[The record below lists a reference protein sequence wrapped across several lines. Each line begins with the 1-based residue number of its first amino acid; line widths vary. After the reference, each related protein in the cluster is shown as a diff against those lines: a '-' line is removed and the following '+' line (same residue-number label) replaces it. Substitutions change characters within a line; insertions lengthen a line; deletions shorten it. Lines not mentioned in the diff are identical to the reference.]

1 MEALQAKA
9 KELLDAGTVKVVIGY
24 GKGTGQARR
33 PIFVRAGEH
42 AAELVADAAC
52 TQNLATY
59 LTKAEVRAMGRMAIV
74 AIPSTLRSILQL
86 AAEKQLREES
96 VLALA
101 VIDSRD
107 GKLTELL
114 TFEAIEQAVATIPDA
129 ISAADRQLI
138 DKLTAMSVSERR
150 AFWAAELGR
159 CVKCY
164 ACRSSCP
171 MCYCER
177 CTMDVN
183 RPQWIPVS
191 SHAVGNLEY
200 HMVRA
205 MHLAGRCVE
214 CGTCGAA
221 CPIGIPVHLLTFFA
235 EESVRQKFGQKG
247 GASAKLDYAMS
258 TFKPDDKEE
267 FIR

>member
-1 MEALQAKA
+1 MEELRKKA
-9 KELLDAGTVKVVIGY
+9 SELLAGGAVKVVIGY
-24 GKGTGQARR
+24 GKGTGENRR
-33 PIFVRAGEH
+33 PIFVRA
-42 AAELVADAAC
+42 AERAGDLAVDAGC

-86 AAEKQLREES
+86 AAERQIREEQ

-101 VIDSRD
+101 VLD
-107 GKLTELL
+107 GQLRELA
-114 TFEAIEQAVATIPDA
+114 TFAAVEETVATIPDA
-129 ISAADRQLI
+129 ISAADRAMI
-138 DKLTAMSVSERR
+138 DKLATMSVSERR
-150 AFWAAELGR
+150 NFWADELGR

-177 CTMDVN
+177 CTMDCN
-183 RPQWIPVS
+183 RPQWIPVA
-191 SHAVGNLEY
+191 SHAIGNLEY

-221 CPIGIPVHLLTFFA
+221 CPVGIPVHLLTFYA
-235 EESVRQKFGQKG
+235 EESVRRQFGQKG
-247 GASAKLDYAMS
+247 GGSAKLDYAMS

>member
-1 MEALQAKA
+1 MEELRNKA
-9 KELLDAGTVKVVIGY
+9 KELLTAGTVKVVIGY
-24 GKGTGQARR
+24 GKGTGEARR
-33 PIFVRAGEH
+33 PIFVTKPERASD
-42 AAELVADAAC
+42 LVADG
-52 TQNLATY
+52 TMNLATY
-59 LTKAEVRAMGRMAIV
+59 LTKHEVRALGRMAIAAV
-74 AIPSTLRSILQL
+74 PSTLRSILQL
-86 AAEKQLREES
+86 AAEKQLREEN

-101 VIDSRD
+101 VID
-107 GKLTELL
+107 GKLVELGN
-114 TFEAIEQAVATIPDA
+114 FDAIEQAVATIPDA
-129 ISAADRQLI
+129 ISDADRAMI
-138 DKLTAMSVSERR
+138 DKLVAMPAAARR

-177 CTMDVN
+177 CTMDCN
-183 RPQWIPVS
+183 RPQWIPVA
-191 SHAVGNLEY
+191 SHAIGNLEY

-221 CPIGIPVHLLTFFA
+221 CPVGIPVHLLTFFA
-235 EESVRQKFGQKG
+235 EDSVRRQFGQKG

>member
-1 MEALQAKA
+1 MQALQTKA
-9 KELLDAGTVKVVIGY
+9 KELLAAGTVKVVIGY
-24 GKGTGQARR
+24 GKGTADSRR
-33 PIFVRAGEH
+33 PIFVRA
-42 AAELVADAAC
+42 AERAGDLVVDAAC

-59 LTKAEVRAMGRMAIV
+59 LTKAEVRALGRMAIV

-86 AAEKQLREES
+86 AAEKQIREEN

-101 VIDSRD
+101 VIDGGVRE
-107 GKLTELL
+107 LT
-114 TFEAIEQAVATIPDA
+114 TFEAIEAAVATIPDA
-129 ISAADRQLI
+129 ISDADRKLI
-138 DKLTAMSVSERR
+138 DKLIALSVTERR
-150 AFWAAELGR
+150 AFWADELGR

-177 CTMDVN
+177 CTMDCN
-183 RPQWIPVS
+183 RPQWIPVA
-191 SHAVGNLEY
+191 SHAIGNLEY
-200 HMVRA
+200 HIVRA

-214 CGTCGAA
+214 CGTCGKA
-221 CPIGIPVHLLTFFA
+221 CPVGIPVHLLTFFA
-235 EESVRQKFGQKG
+235 EQSVRRQFGQKG

>member
-1 MEALQAKA
+1 MEELRNQAKA
-9 KELLDAGTVKVVIGY
+9 LLDAGTVKVVIGY
-24 GKGTGQARR
+24 GKGTGENRR
-33 PIFVRAGEH
+33 PVFVVKPERA
-42 AAELVADAAC
+42 ADLVVDTTC

-59 LTKAEVRAMGRMAIV
+59 LTKHEVRALGRMAVV

-86 AAEKQLREES
+86 AAEKQIREEQ

-101 VIDSRD
+101 VIDGQVR
-107 GKLTELL
+107 ELP
-114 TFEAIEQAVATIPDA
+114 TFAAIEEAVATIPDA
-129 ISAADRQLI
+129 ISDADRKLI
-138 DKLTAMSVSERR
+138 DKLVAMSVSERR
-150 AFWAAELGR
+150 AFWAEELGR

-177 CTMDVN
+177 CTMDCN
-183 RPQWIPVS
+183 RPQWIPVA
-191 SHAVGNLEY
+191 SHAIGNLEY
-200 HMVRA
+200 HIVRA

-214 CGTCGAA
+214 CGTCGQA
-221 CPIGIPVHLLTFFA
+221 CPVGIPVHLLTFFA
-235 EESVRQKFGQKG
+235 EQSVRRQFGQRG

>member
-1 MEALQAKA
+1 MEALRNKA
-9 KELLDAGTVKVVIGY
+9 KELLADGTVKVVIGY
-24 GKGTGQARR
+24 GKGTGGAAR
-33 PIFVRAGEH
+33 PIFVRSADKVH
-42 AAELVADAAC
+42 DLVVDGAC

-59 LTKAEVRAMGRMAIV
+59 LTKAEVRALGRMAIV
-74 AIPSTLRSILQL
+74 AVPSTLRSILQL
-86 AAEKQLREES
+86 AAERQVREEQ

-101 VIDSRD
+101 VVD
-107 GKLTELL
+107 GGMKELS
-114 TFEAIEQAVATIPDA
+114 TFDAIEEIAATIPDA
-129 ISAADRQLI
+129 ISDADQKMI
-138 DKLTAMSVSERR
+138 DKLTAMSVSDRR

-177 CTMDVN
+177 CTMDCN
-183 RPQWIPVS
+183 RPQWIPVA
-191 SHAVGNLEY
+191 SHALGNLEY

-235 EESVRQKFGQKG
+235 EGTVRRQFGQKG
-247 GASAKLDYAMS
+247 GASAKLDYALS

>member
-1 MEALQAKA
+1 MEALRNKA
-9 KELLDAGTVKVVIGY
+9 KELLAAGTVKVVIGY
-24 GKGTGQARR
+24 GKGTGDGQR
-33 PIFVRAGEH
+33 PIFVRSADKASDLVFDEH
-42 AAELVADAAC
+42 C

-74 AIPSTLRSILQL
+74 AVPSTLRSILQL
-86 AAEKQLREES
+86 AAEKQLREEN

-101 VIDSRD
+101 VMD
-107 GKLTELL
+107 GAVKELS
-114 TFEAIEQAVATIPDA
+114 TFGAIEETAATIPDS
-129 ISAADRQLI
+129 IDTADQKMI

-150 AFWAAELGR
+150 TFWAEELGR

-177 CTMDVN
+177 CTMDCN
-183 RPQWIPVS
+183 RPQWIPVA
-191 SHAVGNLEY
+191 SHAIGNLEY
-200 HMVRA
+200 HVVRA
-205 MHLAGRCVE
+205 MHLAGRCVQ
-214 CGTCGAA
+214 CGTCGAS

-235 EESVRQKFGQKG
+235 EGSVRRQFGQRG
-247 GASAKLDYAMS
+247 GGSAKLDYAMS

>member
-9 KELLDAGTVKVVIGY
+9 KELLAAGTVKVVIGY
-24 GKGTGQARR
+24 GKGTGDTRR
-33 PIFVRAGEH
+33 PIFVRAVERAGD
-42 AAELVADAAC
+42 LVVDAAC

-59 LTKAEVRAMGRMAIV
+59 LTKAEVRALGRMAIV
-74 AIPSTLRSILQL
+74 ALPSTLRSILQL
-86 AAEKQLREES
+86 AAEKQLREENL
-96 VLALA
+96 LALA
-101 VIDSRD
+101 VLD
-107 GKLTELL
+107 GNLRELA
-114 TFEAIEQAVATIPDA
+114 TFDAIEEAIATVPDA
-129 ISAADRQLI
+129 ILDADQKLI
-138 DKLTAMSVSERR
+138 DKLTAMSVTERR
-150 AFWAAELGR
+150 AFWAEELGR

-177 CTMDVN
+177 CTMDCN
-183 RPQWIPVS
+183 RPQWIPVA

-200 HMVRA
+200 HIVRA

-214 CGTCGAA
+214 CGTCGQA
-221 CPIGIPVHLLTFFA
+221 CPVGIPVHLLTFFA
-235 EESVRQKFGQKG
+235 EQSVRRQFGQKG

-258 TFKPDDKEE
+258 TFKPDDKET

>member
-1 MEALQAKA
+1 MEELRNKA
-9 KELLDAGTVKVVIGY
+9 KELLAAGAIKVVIGY
-24 GKGTGQARR
+24 GNGTGECRR
-33 PIFVRAGEH
+33 PIFVRSADKVT
-42 AAELVADAAC
+42 ELAFDASC
-52 TQNLATY
+52 TQNLAVY

-74 AIPSTLRSILQL
+74 AVPSTLRSILQL
-86 AAEKQLREES
+86 AAERQVREEN
-96 VLALA
+96 VVALA
-101 VIDSRD
+101 VLD
-107 GKLTELL
+107 GGVKELAS
-114 TFEAIEQAVATIPDA
+114 FATMEETAATMPDA
-129 ISAADRQLI
+129 ISPKDQATL
-138 DKLTAMSVSERR
+138 DKLTAMSVGDRR
-150 AFWAAELGR
+150 TYWAAELGR

-177 CTMDVN
+177 CTMDCN
-183 RPQWIPVS
+183 RPQWIPVA
-191 SHAVGNLEY
+191 SHPIGNLEY

-205 MHLAGRCVE
+205 MHLAGRCVQ

-221 CPIGIPVHLLTFFA
+221 CPVGIPVHLLTFFA
-235 EESVRQKFGQKG
+235 EGTVRRHFGQKG

>member
-1 MEALQAKA
+1 MEALASKA
-9 KELLDAGTVKVVIGY
+9 KELLAAGTVKVVIGY
-24 GKGTGQARR
+24 GKGTGDSRR
-33 PIFVRAGEH
+33 PVFVRTAECAGH
-42 AAELVADAAC
+42 LVVDTAC
-52 TQNLATY
+52 VQNLATY
-59 LTKAEVRAMGRMAIV
+59 LTKPEVRALGRMAIV

-86 AAEKQLREES
+86 AAEKQLREEN

-101 VIDSRD
+101 IMD
-107 GKLTELL
+107 GGVRELG
-114 TFEAIEQAVATIPDA
+114 TFDAIEEAVATIPDA
-129 ISAADRQLI
+129 IGEADQKMI
-138 DKLTAMSVSERR
+138 DKLVAMSVGERR
-150 AFWAAELGR
+150 AFWADELGR

-177 CTMDVN
+177 CTMDCN
-183 RPQWIPVS
+183 RPQWIPVA
-191 SHAVGNLEY
+191 SHAIGNLEY

-205 MHLAGRCVE
+205 MHLAGRCVQ

-221 CPIGIPVHLLTFFA
+221 CPVGIPVHLLTFFA
-235 EESVRQKFGQKG
+235 EGTVRRQFGQKG

-258 TFKPDDKEE
+258 TFKPDDKET

>member
-1 MEALQAKA
+1 MEELRNKA
-9 KELLDAGTVKVVIGY
+9 KELLAAGTVKVVIGY
-24 GKGTGQARR
+24 GKGTGDARR
-33 PIFVRAGEH
+33 PIFVTKPERAGD
-42 AAELVADAAC
+42 LIVDAAC

-59 LTKAEVRAMGRMAIV
+59 LTKAEVRALGRMAIV
-74 AIPSTLRSILQL
+74 AVPSTLRSILQL
-86 AAEKQLREES
+86 AAERQLREEQL
-96 VLALA
+96 LALA
-101 VIDSRD
+101 VIDGQGR
-107 GKLTELL
+107 ELP
-114 TFEAIEQAVATIPDA
+114 TFEAIEEAVATIPDA
-129 ISAADRQLI
+129 ISDGDRRMI
-138 DKLTAMSVSERR
+138 DKLMAMSVAERR

-177 CTMDVN
+177 CTMDCN
-183 RPQWIPVS
+183 RPQWIPVA
-191 SHAVGNLEY
+191 SHAIGNLEY
-200 HMVRA
+200 HVVRA

-221 CPIGIPVHLLTFFA
+221 CPVGIPVHLLTFFA
-235 EESVRQKFGQKG
+235 EQSVRRQFGQKG

>member
-1 MEALQAKA
+1 MEALRNQA
-9 KELLDAGTVKVVIGY
+9 KELLAAGTVKVVIGY
-24 GKGTGQARR
+24 GKGTGDARR
-33 PIFVRAGEH
+33 PIFVRA
-42 AAELVADAAC
+42 ADQAGDLLLDDKC

-74 AIPSTLRSILQL
+74 ALPSTLRSILQL

-96 VLALA
+96 MLALA
-101 VIDSRD
+101 VMD
-107 GKLTELL
+107 GTVKDLA
-114 TFEAIEQAVATIPDA
+114 TFGAIEETVATIPDA
-129 ISAADRQLI
+129 ISEADQKMI
-138 DKLTAMSVSERR
+138 DKLTAMSVGERR
-150 AFWAAELGR
+150 TFWAAELGR

-177 CTMDVN
+177 CTMDCN
-183 RPQWIPVS
+183 RPQWIPVA
-191 SHAVGNLEY
+191 SHAIGNLEY

-205 MHLAGRCVE
+205 MHLAGRCVQ

-235 EESVRQKFGQKG
+235 EGSVRRQFGQKG

>member
-1 MEALQAKA
+1 MEALWNKA
-9 KELLDAGTVKVVIGY
+9 KELLATGTVKVVIGY
-24 GKGTGQARR
+24 GKGTGEARR
-33 PIFVRAGEH
+33 PIFVRSADKVN
-42 AAELVADAAC
+42 ALVLDTAC

-74 AIPSTLRSILQL
+74 AVPSTLRSILQL
-86 AAEKQLREES
+86 AAERQLREEQ
-96 VLALA
+96 VLAVAVLDGGVKELA
-101 VIDSRD
+101 
-107 GKLTELL
+107 
-114 TFEAIEQAVATIPDA
+114 TFDAIEETTSTIPDGL
-129 ISAADRQLI
+129 SAADQQMI
-138 DKLTAMSVSERR
+138 DQLTAMSVGERR
-150 AFWAAELGR
+150 AFWAAELNR

-177 CTMDVN
+177 CTMDCN
-183 RPQWIPVS
+183 RPQWIPVA
-191 SHAVGNLEY
+191 SHALGNLEY

-205 MHLAGRCVE
+205 MHLAGRCVQ
-214 CGTCGAA
+214 CGTCGTA

-235 EESVRQKFGQKG
+235 EGIVRRQFGQKG

-258 TFKPDDKEE
+258 TFKPDDKET

>member
-9 KELLDAGTVKVVIGY
+9 KELLAAGTVKVVIGH
-24 GKGTGQARR
+24 GKGTADARR
-33 PIFVRAGEH
+33 PIFVVKPERA
-42 AAELVADAAC
+42 ADLVADAGC

-59 LTKAEVRAMGRMAIV
+59 LTKHEVRALGRMAIV

-86 AAEKQLREES
+86 AAEKQLREEN

-101 VIDSRD
+101 VID
-107 GKLTELL
+107 GKLAELA
-114 TFEAIEQAVATIPDA
+114 TFEAIEQATATIPDA
-129 ISAADRQLI
+129 VSEADRKLI
-138 DKLTAMSVSERR
+138 DKLTAMSVGERR
-150 AFWAAELGR
+150 AFWAEELGR

-177 CTMDVN
+177 CTTDCN
-183 RPQWIPVS
+183 RPQWIPVA
-191 SHAVGNLEY
+191 SHAIGNLEY

-214 CGTCGAA
+214 CGTCGKA
-221 CPIGIPVHLLTFFA
+221 CPVGIPVHLLTFFA
-235 EESVRQKFGQKG
+235 EESVRRQFGQRG

>member
-1 MEALQAKA
+1 MEELRNKA
-9 KELLDAGTVKVVIGY
+9 KELLTAGTVKVVIGY
-24 GKGTGQARR
+24 GKGTGNARR
-33 PIFVRAGEH
+33 PIFVRSADKVSELLFDAG
-42 AAELVADAAC
+42 C

-59 LTKAEVRAMGRMAIV
+59 LTKAEVRAMGRMVIV
-74 AIPSTLRSILQL
+74 AVPSTLRSILQL
-86 AAEKQLREES
+86 AAERQVREES

-101 VIDSRD
+101 VLD
-107 GKLTELL
+107 GTLRELL
-114 TFEAIEQAVATIPDA
+114 TFDAIEQTVATIPDA
-129 ISAADRQLI
+129 ISATDQAML

-177 CTMDVN
+177 CTMDCN
-183 RPQWIPVS
+183 RPQWIPVA
-191 SHAVGNLEY
+191 SHALGNLEY

-205 MHLAGRCVE
+205 MHLAGRCVQ

-221 CPIGIPVHLLTFFA
+221 CPVGIPVHLLTFFA
-235 EESVRQKFGQKG
+235 EGTVRRQFGQKG

>member
-1 MEALQAKA
+1 MEALKLKA
-9 KELLDAGTVKVVIGY
+9 KELLAAGTVKVVIGY
-24 GKGTGQARR
+24 GKGTGESRR
-33 PIFVRAGEH
+33 PVFVRSADK
-42 AAELVADAAC
+42 ANELVFDARC

-74 AIPSTLRSILQL
+74 ATPSTLRSILQL
-86 AAEKQLREES
+86 AAEKQLREED

-101 VIDSRD
+101 VIDGGVKD
-107 GKLTELL
+107 LA
-114 TFEAIEQAVATIPDA
+114 TFEAIEETAATIPDA
-129 ISAADRQLI
+129 IDEADQKMI
-138 DKLTAMSVSERR
+138 DKLVAMSVGERR
-150 AFWAAELGR
+150 AFWAEELGR

-177 CTMDVN
+177 CTMDCN
-183 RPQWIPVS
+183 RPQWIPVA
-191 SHAVGNLEY
+191 SHAIGNLEY

-205 MHLAGRCVE
+205 MHLAGRCVQ
-214 CGTCGAA
+214 CGTCGAS
-221 CPIGIPVHLLTFFA
+221 CPVGIPVHLLTFFA
-235 EESVRQKFGQKG
+235 EGSVRRQFGQKG

>member
-1 MEALQAKA
+1 MEELRNKS
-9 KELLDAGTVKVVIGY
+9 KELLAAGAVKVVIGY
-24 GKGTGQARR
+24 GKGTGDSRR
-33 PIFVRAGEH
+33 PIFVRA
-42 AAELVADAAC
+42 AERVNDLVVDAAC

-59 LTKAEVRAMGRMAIV
+59 LTKAEVRALGRMAIV

-86 AAEKQLREES
+86 AAEKQLREEN
-96 VLALA
+96 VLALG
-101 VIDSRD
+101 ILD
-107 GKLTELL
+107 GKLRELA
-114 TFEAIEQAVATIPDA
+114 TFDAIEEAVATVPDA
-129 ISAADRQLI
+129 ISEVDQKLI
-138 DKLTAMSVSERR
+138 DKLTAMSVTDRR
-150 AFWAAELGR
+150 AFWAEELGR

-177 CTMDVN
+177 CTMDCN
-183 RPQWIPVS
+183 RPQWIPVA
-191 SHAVGNLEY
+191 SHAIGNLEY

-205 MHLAGRCVE
+205 MHLAGRCVQ

-221 CPIGIPVHLLTFFA
+221 CPVGIPVHLLTFFA
-235 EESVRQKFGQKG
+235 EQSVRRQFGQKG

-258 TFKPDDKEE
+258 TFKPDDKET